1 MVEANRKKNSVP
13 FPSRNG
19 HENPKLVSMMGANKW
34 NSNFGLELSLQ
45 ENRTT
50 LSVQKNKQ
58 CFMP

>member
-19 HENPKLVSMMGANKW
+19 HENLKLVSMMGVNKW